1 MSSARRRRSFWR
13 YHLRLEVAALALTA
27 LVLFLAISFTLAE
40 VNRKY
45 LDLRVAD
52 AQEVGLFLENHLNA
66 ARDALVTFAGL
77 PETERSPGVMRLV
90 GAFSDIY
97 RIDDRRRVEQVYKS
111 VPETQVFTGFAFSEG
126 KLADYLGNAGREGDL
141 SVIMRGYEDNRSSVY
156 HAMHT
161 GDEHLLGRLDLS
173 YVQDFLTHYSRF
185 SGTPVLLVT
194 NDGFVMLSGEPQLQI
209 PAFDLGD
216 WTGSPSAGRT
226 LALDGHRWIPLVSEP
241 LAIDAR
247 VVTLVPTAL
256 IEMQQKAL
264 LVFALM
270 VSASVILLVV
280 IKNLRLQQLFIRP
293 LVAFAE
299 KMRALEQGQLYTAEA
314 DAQADQDDRFE
325 ELADISTRFRAM
337 AEAIRHREQS
347 LEQMNAQAQAASVAK
362 SAFLANMSHEIRT
375 PMTGIIGMA
384 QLALDA
390 GLDARQRDYVRKIE
404 RSAQSLLGILN
415 DILDLSKIEAG
426 KLAVERTPFALC
438 QVVEDVIELLEHSAR
453 EKQLA
458 LDVELDPALAE
469 RYLGDPLRLKQIL
482 TNLIGNAIKFTPRG
496 QVRLSVRPGAMGRL
510 RFEVRDSGIG
520 ISAEQ
525 QQELFK
531 PFSQADSS
539 TTRQYGG
546 TGLGLA
552 VSAQLVELMGGHIE
566 VDSQLGHGS
575 CFHFEIDAEP
585 DAEPA
590 PDAIETKP
598 AASGCT
604 LDTAL
609 EPVSDRLA
617 SRPFAGRRILL
628 VEDNAINQQIV
639 RGLLADTGLLIEV
652 ADNGQRAVELF
663 RARPQELILMDI
675 QMPVMDGYE
684 AARRI
689 HALDPRVPIIALTA
703 NAFPE
708 DIEKAKAAGMSAH
721 LSKPIDLKKLKAVV
735 SDALRPAEPTPQAA
749 PTAETFHTAAP
760 EPATDFP
767 EIPGIDGVRARLT
780 SDSDPVF
787 FLDLL
792 QRFADDYAD
801 IAEQVGRDLAI
812 GERTLAARRL
822 HSLRGIAGQL
832 GVIALATSAGLLEQA
847 IQRGES
853 GLESLLAAVEA
864 NLQDMLAASA
874 PWRHPVAPAGEGA
887 RAGRS
892 APVATDTDGRV
903 SNSAEPLSEPASEP
917 ISAPA
922 ADPLARAACAPAR
935 LLIVDDTPLAVE
947 TLHRA
952 LDGMGECFIATSG
965 ADALALV
972 AQTRF
977 DLILLDA
984 RMPGMDGFETCQILH
999 RDHPEI
1005 PVIFVTAEKDI
1016 DSEVRALRAG
1026 ALDFINKPI
1035 NPLVVRARVGVYLQL
1050 KAQSDRLRLSEARY
1064 ARAVRGTSDGLWE
1077 WEVQSGEAY
1086 LSPRYKALLGYRDD
1100 EIDDSLAGFEA
1111 LVHPEDLPL
1120 VQAAYEAHL
1129 QRHAPFDVEMRLR
1142 TKGGD
1147 YRWFR
1152 SRAQAEWDAD
1162 GAPMRMAGA
1171 VTDITE
1177 HKYAQ
1182 EALLRAMDD
1191 AERANRAL
1199 QAANEELNRL
1209 ATTDRLTG
1217 SSNRWSFE
1225 TRAEVEIG
1233 RSQRYG
1239 EPLSLILFDIDH
1251 FKSINDR
1258 FGHLVGDRVL
1268 IEIARRV
1275 RLDLRG
1281 VDMLARWGG
1290 EEFMALLPNCCLA
1303 DAVKLAETLR
1313 ALIADTP
1320 FAEAGAVTSSF
1331 GVADWAQGD
1340 DLDRWVKRADEAL
1353 YAAKAGGRNRVE
1365 ARPGATV
1372 SCFGARSAVMG

>member
-1 MSSARRRRSFWR
+1 
-13 YHLRLEVAALALTA
+13 
-27 LVLFLAISFTLAE
+27 
-40 VNRKY
+40 
-45 LDLRVAD
+45 
-52 AQEVGLFLENHLNA
+52 
-66 ARDALVTFAGL
+66 
-77 PETERSPGVMRLV
+77 
-90 GAFSDIY
+90 
-97 RIDDRRRVEQVYKS
+97 
-111 VPETQVFTGFAFSEG
+111 
-126 KLADYLGNAGREGDL
+126 
-141 SVIMRGYEDNRSSVY
+141 
-156 HAMHT
+156 
-161 GDEHLLGRLDLS
+161 
-173 YVQDFLTHYSRF
+173 
-185 SGTPVLLVT
+185 
-194 NDGFVMLSGEPQLQI
+194 
-209 PAFDLGD
+209 
-216 WTGSPSAGRT
+216 
-226 LALDGHRWIPLVSEP
+226 
-241 LAIDAR
+241 
-247 VVTLVPTAL
+247 
-256 IEMQQKAL
+256 
-264 LVFALM
+264 
-270 VSASVILLVV
+270 
-280 IKNLRLQQLFIRP
+280 
-293 LVAFAE
+293 
-299 KMRALEQGQLYTAEA
+299 
-314 DAQADQDDRFE
+314 
-325 ELADISTRFRAM
+325 
-337 AEAIRHREQS
+337 
-347 LEQMNAQAQAASVAK
+347 AK

-384 QLALDA
+384 QLALDT
-390 GLDARQRDYVRKIE
+390 GLDARQLDYVRKIE
-404 RSAQSLLGILN
+404 RSALSLLGILN
-415 DILDLSKIEAG
+415 DILDFSKIEAG
-426 KLAVERTPFALC
+426 KLAVEHTPFALR

-496 QVRLSVRPGAMGRL
+496 QVRLSVHPGVGGRL

-546 TGLGLA
+546 TGLGLV

-575 CFHFEIDAEP
+575 CFRFEILVEP
-585 DAEPA
+585 VAEPA
-590 PDAIETKP
+590 PDAIEAKP

-604 LDTAL
+604 QDTAL
-609 EPVSDRLA
+609 EPASDRLA

-663 RARPQELILMDI
+663 RARPQELIFMDI

-689 HALDPRVPIIALTA
+689 RALDPRVPIIALTA

-721 LSKPIDLKKLKAVV
+721 LSKPIDLKRLKALV
-735 SDALRPAEPTPQAA
+735 SAALQPAEPTPQAA

-760 EPATDFP
+760 ESATDFP

-812 GERTLAARRL
+812 GERTIAARRL

-832 GVIALATSAGLLEQA
+832 GVSELATSAGLLEQA

-892 APVATDTDGRV
+892 GPMATDTDGRV
-903 SNSAEPLSEPASEP
+903 SNSAEPLSEPLWEPASEP

-922 ADPLARAACAPAR
+922 ADPLARAEFAPAR

-952 LDGMGECFIATSG
+952 LDGMGDCFIATSG
-965 ADALALV
+965 AEALALV
-972 AQTRF
+972 ARTRF

-984 RMPGMDGFETCQILH
+984 RMPGMDGFETCRILH

-1005 PVIFVTAEKDI
+1005 PVIFVTAENDN
-1016 DSEVRALRAG
+1016 DSEVRALQAG
-1026 ALDFINKPI
+1026 ALDFITKPI
-1035 NPLVVRARVGVYLQL
+1035 NPPVVRARVGVYLQL

-1077 WEVQSGEAY
+1077 WEVQTGEAY
-1086 LSPRYKALLGYRDD
+1086 LSPRYKALLGYGED

-1111 LVHPEDLPL
+1111 LVHPADLPL
-1120 VQAAYEAHL
+1120 VQAAHEAHL
-1129 QRHAPFDVEMRLR
+1129 HRHAPFDIELRLR
-1142 TKGGD
+1142 TKGGG

-1152 SRAQAEWDAD
+1152 SRAQAEWNVD
-1162 GAPMRMAGA
+1162 GAPMCMAGA

-1177 HKYAQ
+1177 HKSAQ
-1182 EALLRAMDD
+1182 EALLRAKEE
-1191 AERANRAL
+1191 AERANSAL
-1199 QAANEELNRL
+1199 QAANAELNRL

-1217 SSNRWSFE
+1217 SANRWAFE

-1290 EEFMALLPNCCLA
+1290 EEFTILLPNCCLA
-1303 DAVKLAETLR
+1303 DAVKLAEKLR
-1313 ALIADTP
+1313 ALMADTP

-1353 YAAKAGGRNRVE
+1353 YAAKAG
-1365 ARPGATV
+1365 
-1372 SCFGARSAVMG
+1372 